1 MNHPFLRV
9 VRPLMKSI
17 HNIMKFMDDKIEELL
32 VKKVDGE
39 LSAKEEE
46 FLSLWLAEDVEH
58 ERELQVF
65 MAVRQRLSVLREE
78 FRPDISGRLQLV
90 KSRRKKR
97 VHLGLWLRYVAIW
110 ILVAGVGG
118 YLLWRDRESVEREHR
133 MFAQVAVS
141 GNERAYLVWANGER
155 VEINEM
161 MRDTVLTGMGGGIMR
176 VDSNRV
182 LHYESQDSLASR
194 GNRMH
199 KLVVP
204 NGGEYRIVLEDGSV
218 VWLNSASTLEIP
230 EYFETG
236 ERRVRLTGEGY
247 FKVKRDTGRPFYV
260 ETERLN
266 VRVLGTEFNVRDY
279 PDEHQVVATL
289 VNGSVQFS
297 DKNKS
302 GRQVI
307 LQPGFQVV
315 VDSLRRDWEVR
326 KVNLEEYVGWRNG
339 LYVFSHLTLEELMKI
354 VERNYDVTV
363 FFANEECKKLVFSGD
378 LQKYEKVEYFLR
390 FMETGGDVRFVVK
403 DRTITVYK
411 K

>member
-1 MNHPFLRV
+1 MNFNPDIENLIYGHLRGRLSSEEQARLDKWLNDKPANKVLFDRICDKETILRKAKFFDRHSQEKMWESLESKIYKKKKRYFLHRWIAASLMVPLFVGAWLLMNNGERDGKKEVGYEILSGTACARLELADGTVIALHQDSVYSVELARGERLDNEGGMVSYAQDSTGEV
-9 VRPLMKSI
+9 VKEYNEIRTPRGGEYQIRLP
-17 HNIMKFMDDKIEELL
+17 DGT
-32 VKKVDGE
+32 KV
-39 LSAKEEE
+39 
-46 FLSLWLAEDVEH
+46 WLNAE
-58 ERELQVF
+58 
-65 MAVRQRLSVLREE
+65 SVLR
-78 FRPDISGRLQLV
+78 FP
-90 KSRRKKR
+90 
-97 VHLGLWLRYVAIW
+97 
-110 ILVAGVGG
+110 
-118 YLLWRDRESVEREHR
+118 R
-133 MFAQVAVS
+133 MFS
-141 GNERAYLVWANGER
+141 GNERHVYAQGELYFEVARDSTRPFR
-155 VEINEM
+155 VELESY
-161 MRDTVLTGMGGGIMR
+161 TVEVT
-176 VDSNRV
+176 
-182 LHYESQDSLASR
+182 
-194 GNRMH
+194 
-199 KLVVP
+199 
-204 NGGEYRIVLEDGSV
+204 
-218 VWLNSASTLEIP
+218 
-230 EYFETG
+230 
-236 ERRVRLTGEGY
+236 
-247 FKVKRDTGRPFYV
+247 
-260 ETERLN
+260 
-266 VRVLGTEFNVRDY
+266 GTEFNVRDY

>member
-1 MNHPFLRV
+1 MNFNPDIENLIYGHLRGRLSSEEQAKLDKWLNDKPANKVLFDRICDKETILRKAKFFDRHSQEKMWESLESKIYKKKKRYFLHRWIAASLMV
-9 VRPLMKSI
+9 PL
-17 HNIMKFMDDKIEELL
+17 FVGAWLL
-32 VKKVDGE
+32 VNNGERDGE
-39 LSAKEEE
+39 KEVGYEILSGTACARLELADGTVIALHQDSVYSVELARGERLDNEGGMVSYAQDSTGEVVKEYNEIRTPRGGE
-46 FLSLWLAEDVEH
+46 YQIRLPDGTKVWLNAE
-58 ERELQVF
+58 
-65 MAVRQRLSVLREE
+65 SVLR
-78 FRPDISGRLQLV
+78 FP
-90 KSRRKKR
+90 
-97 VHLGLWLRYVAIW
+97 
-110 ILVAGVGG
+110 
-118 YLLWRDRESVEREHR
+118 R
-133 MFAQVAVS
+133 MFS
-141 GNERAYLVWANGER
+141 GNERHVYAQGELYFEVARDSTRPFR
-155 VEINEM
+155 VELESY
-161 MRDTVLTGMGGGIMR
+161 TVEVT
-176 VDSNRV
+176 
-182 LHYESQDSLASR
+182 
-194 GNRMH
+194 
-199 KLVVP
+199 
-204 NGGEYRIVLEDGSV
+204 
-218 VWLNSASTLEIP
+218 
-230 EYFETG
+230 
-236 ERRVRLTGEGY
+236 
-247 FKVKRDTGRPFYV
+247 
-260 ETERLN
+260 
-266 VRVLGTEFNVRDY
+266 GTEFNVRDY

>member
-1 MNHPFLRV
+1 
-9 VRPLMKSI
+9 MKSI
-17 HNIMKFMDDKIEELL
+17 HNTMKFMDDKIEELL

-97 VHLGLWLRYVAIW
+97 VHWGLWLRYVAIW

-118 YLLWRDRESVEREHR
+118 YLLWRDRENVEREHR
-133 MFAQVAVS
+133 MFAQVAVP

-266 VRVLGTEFNVRDY
+266 VRVLGTEFNLSAYKDDLM
-279 PDEHQVVATL
+279 PSATL
-289 VNGSVQFS
+289 INGAVRVIECRGDSVML
-297 DKNKS
+297 K
-302 GRQVI
+302 
-307 LQPGFQVV
+307 PGQQAVV
-315 VDSLRRDWEVR
+315 GKKGGEVQEVDVA
-326 KVNLEEYVGWRNG
+326 Y
-339 LYVFSHLTLEELMKI
+339 
-354 VERNYDVTV
+354 
-363 FFANEECKKLVFSGD
+363 
-378 LQKYEKVEYFLR
+378 
-390 FMETGGDVRFVVK
+390 
-403 DRTITVYK
+403 IT
-411 K
+411 

>member
-1 MNHPFLRV
+1 M
-9 VRPLMKSI
+9 
-17 HNIMKFMDDKIEELL
+17 
-32 VKKVDGE
+32 
-39 LSAKEEE
+39 
-46 FLSLWLAEDVEH
+46 
-58 ERELQVF
+58 
-65 MAVRQRLSVLREE
+65 
-78 FRPDISGRLQLV
+78 
-90 KSRRKKR
+90 
-97 VHLGLWLRYVAIW
+97 
-110 ILVAGVGG
+110 
-118 YLLWRDRESVEREHR
+118 
-133 MFAQVAVS
+133 
-141 GNERAYLVWANGER
+141 
-155 VEINEM
+155 
-161 MRDTVLTGMGGGIMR
+161 
-176 VDSNRV
+176 
-182 LHYESQDSLASR
+182 
-194 GNRMH
+194 
-199 KLVVP
+199 
-204 NGGEYRIVLEDGSV
+204 
-218 VWLNSASTLEIP
+218 
-230 EYFETG
+230 
-236 ERRVRLTGEGY
+236 
-247 FKVKRDTGRPFYV
+247 
-260 ETERLN
+260 
-266 VRVLGTEFNVRDY
+266 LGTEFNVRDY

>member
-17 HNIMKFMDDKIEELL
+17 HNTMKFMDDKIEELL
-32 VKKVDGE
+32 VKKVDEE

-133 MFAQVAVS
+133 MFAQVAVP

-266 VRVLGTEFNVRDY
+266 VRVLGTEFNLSAYKDDLM
-279 PDEHQVVATL
+279 PSATL
-289 VNGSVQFS
+289 INGAVRVIECRGDSVMLKPGQQAVVGKKGLEVQEVDVAYITSWVDGKFHFEDARLEDIALRIARWYDVKISFQQEELKEVRFSGAMLKFRPLGDLIEMIEATSYVRFSVQGDS
-297 DKNKS
+297 I
-302 GRQVI
+302 VI
-307 LQPGFQVV
+307 
-315 VDSLRRDWEVR
+315 SRR
-326 KVNLEEYVGWRNG
+326 
-339 LYVFSHLTLEELMKI
+339 
-354 VERNYDVTV
+354 
-363 FFANEECKKLVFSGD
+363 
-378 LQKYEKVEYFLR
+378 
-390 FMETGGDVRFVVK
+390 
-403 DRTITVYK
+403 
-411 K
+411 

>member
-1 MNHPFLRV
+1 
-9 VRPLMKSI
+9 MKSI
-17 HNIMKFMDDKIEELL
+17 HNTMKFMDDKIEELL

-97 VHLGLWLRYVAIW
+97 VHLGLWLRYAAIW

-133 MFAQVAVS
+133 MFAQVAVP
-141 GNERAYLVWANGER
+141 GNERAYLVWANGEK

-161 MRDTVLTGMGGGIMR
+161 MRDTILTGTGGVIMR

-236 ERRVRLTGEGY
+236 ERRVRLRG
-247 FKVKRDTGRPFYV
+247 RD
-260 ETERLN
+260 
-266 VRVLGTEFNVRDY
+266 
-279 PDEHQVVATL
+279 
-289 VNGSVQFS
+289 
-297 DKNKS
+297 
-302 GRQVI
+302 I
-307 LQPGFQVV
+307 L
-315 VDSLRRDWEVR
+315 
-326 KVNLEEYVGWRNG
+326 K
-339 LYVFSHLTLEELMKI
+339 
-354 VERNYDVTV
+354 
-363 FFANEECKKLVFSGD
+363 
-378 LQKYEKVEYFLR
+378 
-390 FMETGGDVRFVVK
+390 
-403 DRTITVYK
+403 
-411 K
+411 